1 MIIGIENGAMV
12 QQLVHK
18 QISNQTLRILTA
30 ACLIP
35 FVVAIIWLGTPYF
48 DVLAILAA
56 FMLIQEWSRM
66 SLATSTNPFPYLICF
81 LTLGILYL
89 DLGEKKYLQYMAMTL
104 ALSSIVHVAQKRSIK
119 DWVFHVL
126 GTLYI
131 SWSMY
136 LIIYFVHEGLTLYFL
151 WILTIVWAS
160 DSGAYFA
167 GKNFGGPK
175 LAPRVS
181 PNKTW
186 SGFVGGITASMVI
199 GTALGFYLQDLYS
212 SWWQMV
218 AVSFYF
224 SLMSH
229 LGDLLE
235 SIVKR
240 YFNVKDSGCII
251 PGHGG
256 FLDRLDSTLLASF
269 AAGLLI
275 ILGI

>member
-1 MIIGIENGAMV
+1 MV
-12 QQLVHK
+12 QQLVHR

-35 FVVAIIWLGTPYF
+35 LVVAIIWLGSPYF
-48 DVLAILAA
+48 DTLVILTA
-56 FMLIQEWSRM
+56 FMLLQEWSRM
-66 SLATSTNPFPYLICF
+66 SLTTATTPFPYLICF

-89 DLGEKKYLQYMAMTL
+89 DLSEKKYLQYCVIILGLLSAIHLFQKRPLKTL
-104 ALSSIVHVAQKRSIK
+104 A
-119 DWVFHVL
+119 FHIL
-126 GTLYI
+126 GTFYI
-131 SWSMY
+131 SWSIY
-136 LIIYFVHEGLTLYFL
+136 LIIYFIHEGLTLYFL
-151 WILTIVWAS
+151 WILTVVWAS

-167 GKNFGGPK
+167 GKNIGGPK
-175 LAPRVS
+175 LAPHIS

-186 SGFVGGITASMVI
+186 SGFIGGIVAAMLV
-199 GTALGFYLQDLYS
+199 GTTLGFYLQDLYPH
-212 SWWQMV
+212 WWQM
-218 AVSFYF
+218 AAISFYF

-240 YFNVKDSGCII
+240 YFNVKDSGCLI

>member
-1 MIIGIENGAMV
+1 MV

-18 QISNQTLRILTA
+18 QFSNQTLRIMTA

-35 FVVAIIWLGTPYF
+35 AVVAVIWLGSPYF
-48 DVLAILAA
+48 DIFIIAA
-56 FMLIQEWSRM
+56 SFMLLHEWSRM
-66 SLATSTNPFPYLICF
+66 SLGTSTNPFPYLICF
-81 LTLGILYL
+81 LTLGLIYL
-89 DLGEKKYLQYMAMTL
+89 DFSAKKYLQYMM
-104 ALSSIVHVAQKRSIK
+104 LSLGLFIIPHIAQKRTIK
-119 DWVFHVL
+119 DFIFHII

-131 SWSMY
+131 SASVY

-151 WILTIVWAS
+151 WILTVVWAS

-167 GKNFGGPK
+167 GKNIGGPK

-186 SGFVGGITASMVI
+186 SGFIGGIVASMIV
-199 GTALGFYLQDLYS
+199 GSCLGCYLQDLYIT
-212 SWWQMV
+212 WWQMA
-218 AVSFYF
+218 AVSFYL

-240 YFNVKDSGCII
+240 YFNVKDSGGIL

-256 FLDRLDSTLLASF
+256 LLDRLDSTLLASF
-269 AAGLLI
+269 AAGLLLV
-275 ILGI
+275 LGI